1 MNPRSKRALVGTA
14 VACVVGFGIVSGS
27 SAADG
32 VAPANGDVPGDSS
45 VPFWP
50 HETGALVGTSETY
63 VDVHAD
69 GSYYDP
75 SIGRRVLA
83 R

>member
-1 MNPRSKRALVGTA
+1 MHMRSKRTLVGA
-14 VACVVGFGIVSGS
+14 AFACLVGFGIVSGS

-32 VAPANGDVPGDSS
+32 VAPAGNDLPGDSS

-50 HETGALVGTSETY
+50 HETGVLVGTSETY
-63 VDVHAD
+63 VDVRAD
-69 GSYYDP
+69 GSYFDP